1 MSKPGAERL
10 QSMLAWNHAIAEH
23 VAEADFPLQPF
34 EHLQFWQRGRL
45 GRTYEDLAAQAGY
58 RPAIHFFLSELYGG
72 LDFRARDQDL
82 GRVMPVMMR
91 FLPDQTLATMSE
103 AFELQAISLEFD
115 IHMAAHLARRRPEM
129 LDMAGSCRAYRACDD
144 RTGRERQ
151 ILLIRK
157 LGYDLDALVRKPL
170 VNRLVRLLRG
180 PAHAAGFGRLQE
192 FLEEGLES
200 FRALPDAGRFVET
213 IYEREW
219 NAMQRMF
226 EGAKKPFGF

>member
-10 QSMLAWNHAIAEH
+10 QNMLAWNHAIAEH

-34 EHLQFWQRGRL
+34 EHLQLWQRDRL
-45 GRTYEDLAAQAGY
+45 SRTYEDLAAQGGY

-72 LDFRARDQDL
+72 LDFRERDQDL

-115 IHMAAHLARRRPEM
+115 VHMAAYLARRRLEI
-129 LDMAGSCRAYRACDD
+129 LDMDGYCRAYRACDD

-200 FRALPDAGRFVET
+200 FRALPDAPRFVET
-213 IYEREW
+213 IYECEW

>member
-10 QSMLAWNHAIAEH
+10 QSMLARNHAIAEH

-34 EHLQFWQRGRL
+34 EHLQLWQRARL
-45 GRTYEDLAAQAGY
+45 SRTYEDLAAQAGY

-72 LDFRARDQDL
+72 LDFRERDHDL

-115 IHMAAHLARRRPEM
+115 MLMAAYLARRRKDT
-129 LDMAGSCRAYRACDD
+129 LDMDGYCRAYRACDD
-144 RTGRERQ
+144 RAGRERQ
-151 ILLIRK
+151 IMLIRK
-157 LGYDLDALVRKPL
+157 LGYDLEALVRKPL

-180 PAHAAGFGRLQE
+180 PAHAAGFGQLQG

-200 FRALPDAGRFVET
+200 FRALPDAGQFVET